1 MAQRTDGDHGRAAD
15 APTEIP
21 PRGWRDVAARTSK
34 EFTRDKVP
42 MMSAA
47 VAFHSLLAL
56 VPALVAMVSIYGL
69 VADPDDVDR
78 QVDDWL
84 GSAPT
89 EVRELVASQ
98 LASITEDAGS
108 AVGVGVVLGLL
119 VALWSASSGMAH
131 LVEAVNVA
139 YDEEETRSWIARRLL
154 AVALTLGATLFVVVS
169 VGLIAVLP
177 ALLDDAGLGSAGRLA
192 AGALRWV
199 GLLVGMMVALT
210 VVYRYAPDRD
220 NPRWRWVTPGAVVA
234 TAVWLVAS
242 AAFSIYTAN
251 FASYNETYG
260 SLGAVVVVMLWL
272 FLTALSVILGAEI
285 NAELERQVVT
295 DTTVGPP
302 RSMGERGAQ
311 AADTLGETADRLS
324 ASLRHHPR

>member
-1 MAQRTDGDHGRAAD
+1 MAQTTDRAHGRDAD

-21 PRGWRDVAARTSK
+21 PSGWRDVAARTIK
-34 EFTRDKVP
+34 EIKQDKVP

-47 VAFHSLLAL
+47 VAFYALLAL
-56 VPALVAMVSIYGL
+56 VPALVAMVSLYGL
-69 VADPDDVDR
+69 VADPADVDR

-84 GSAPT
+84 GSAPA
-89 EVRELVASQ
+89 EVRELVATQ
-98 LASITEDAGS
+98 LSSITEDAGS

-139 YDEEETRSWIARRLL
+139 YDEEETRRWVVRRLL
-154 AVALTLGATLFVVVS
+154 AIALTVGATLFVVVS

-177 ALLDDAGLGSAGRLA
+177 ALLDDAGLGTAGRVLA
-192 AGALRWV
+192 DVLRWV
-199 GLLVGMMVALT
+199 GLIAGMMVALS

-220 NPRWRWVTPGAVVA
+220 NPRWRWVSPGAIVA
-234 TAVWLVAS
+234 TVVWLLAS

-251 FASYNETYG
+251 FAKYNETYG

-272 FLTALSVILGAEI
+272 FLTSLSVILGAEI

-295 DTTVGPP
+295 DTTVGPQ
-302 RSMGERGAQ
+302 RAMGARRAE
-311 AADTLGETADRLS
+311 AADTLGETAGT
-324 ASLRHHPR
+324 